1 MKELFL
7 RLKNL
12 SIITVVFSAVTGI
25 VLLIRPE
32 ETVKFIS
39 ILCGAL
45 LIMLGIGAWASYFA
59 KSKIFLLQILGTL
72 SVIAGIVIC
81 VKYQSIISAVLF
93 LFGLFILVSAVVDL
107 FTSIRARTVFKRG
120 WIVSFVISLI
130 TAVLG
135 LLIVVNPFNSMMVL
149 VRILGIGLIGYAV
162 ADLLAYIQ
170 VKKTF
175 TAVQNAIE
183 DMTGEINVDAKEIDD

>member
-45 LIMLGIGAWASYFA
+45 LILLGIGAWASYFA

-175 TAVQNAIE
+175 TAVQNTIE

>member
-7 RLKNL
+7 RFKNL

-45 LIMLGIGAWASYFA
+45 LILLGIGAWASYFA

>member
-1 MKELFL
+1 MKDLFL

-12 SIITVVFSAVTGI
+12 SIITVVFSALTGV
-25 VLLIRPE
+25 VLLVKPE

-45 LIMLGIGAWASYFA
+45 LILLGIGAWASYFT

-81 VKYQSIISAVLF
+81 VKYQSIISVVLF

-130 TAVLG
+130 AAVLG

-149 VRILGIGLIGYAV
+149 VRILGIGLIAYAV

-175 TAVQNAIE
+175 TAVQNVIE

>member
-1 MKELFL
+1 MRDLFL

-25 VLLIRPE
+25 VLLIRPD

-45 LIMLGIGAWASYFA
+45 LILLGLAAWASYFA
-59 KSKIFLLQILGTL
+59 KSRILLLQILGTL
-72 SVIAGIVIC
+72 SVIAGVIIC

-107 FTSIRARTVFKRG
+107 FTSIRSRAVFKRG
-120 WIVSFVISLI
+120 WLVSFVISLI

-135 LLIVVNPFNSMMVL
+135 LLIVVNPFNSMVML
-149 VRILGIGLIGYAV
+149 VRILGIGLIAYAI

-175 TAVQNAIE
+175 TVVKNAIE
-183 DMTGEINVDAKEIDD
+183 DMTGEINVDAKEVDD